1 MFSKKELLLDSLVI
15 NIWNYQEKN
24 NTYDFWDEQS
34 NNNDIVQQLVGVI
47 NNNLKTLREYFI
59 EEKNS
64 LLDTEEL
71 DVLEQEQLEEIKR
84 ILTMLSQYEAME
96 DQEKNLMNKSV
107 NNIKKY

>member
-47 NNNLKTLREYFI
+47 NNNLETLREYFI

-71 DVLEQEQLEEIKR
+71 DVLEQEQLEGVEK
-84 ILTMLSQYEAME
+84 ILTMLSQYEVME
-96 DQEKNLMNKSV
+96 D
-107 NNIKKY
+107 

>member
-24 NTYDFWDEQS
+24 NTYDFWDEES
-34 NNNDIVQQLVGVI
+34 NNSDIVQQLIRAV
-47 NNNLKTLREYFI
+47 NNNLETLREYFI

-71 DVLEQEQLEEIKR
+71 DVLEQEQLEEVER
-84 ILTMLSQYEAME
+84 ILTMLSQYEVME
-96 DQEKNLMNKSV
+96 D
-107 NNIKKY
+107 

>member
-1 MFSKKELLLDSLVI
+1 MFSKKELLLDSLVT

-24 NTYDFWDEQS
+24 NTYDFWDEES

-47 NNNLKTLREYFI
+47 NNNLETLREYFI

-96 DQEKNLMNKSV
+96 D
-107 NNIKKY
+107 

>member
-1 MFSKKELLLDSLVI
+1 MFTKKELLLDSLVI

-24 NTYDFWDEQS
+24 NTYDFWDEES
-34 NNNDIVQQLVGVI
+34 NNSDIVQQLIRAV
-47 NNNLKTLREYFI
+47 NNNLETLREYFI

-71 DVLEQEQLEEIKR
+71 DVLEQEQLEEIEK

-96 DQEKNLMNKSV
+96 D
-107 NNIKKY
+107 

>member
-1 MFSKKELLLDSLVI
+1 MFTKKELLLDSLVI

-34 NNNDIVQQLVGVI
+34 NDYDIVQELIGAV
-47 NNNLKTLREYFI
+47 NNNLETLREYFI

-64 LLDTEEL
+64 LLDTEAEL
-71 DVLEQEQLEEIKR
+71 SILEQEQLEEVEK

-96 DQEKNLMNKSV
+96 D
-107 NNIKKY
+107 

>member
-34 NNNDIVQQLVGVI
+34 NDNDIVQELVDVI
-47 NNNLKTLREYFI
+47 NNNLETVREYFI

-71 DVLEQEQLEEIKR
+71 DVLEQEQLEEVER
-84 ILTMLSQYEAME
+84 IMTMLSQYEAME
-96 DQEKNLMNKSV
+96 D
-107 NNIKKY
+107 

>member
-47 NNNLKTLREYFI
+47 NNNLETLREYFI

-96 DQEKNLMNKSV
+96 D
-107 NNIKKY
+107 

>member
-34 NNNDIVQQLVGVI
+34 NNNDIVQQLVVVI
-47 NNNLKTLREYFI
+47 NNNLETLREYFI

-96 DQEKNLMNKSV
+96 D
-107 NNIKKY
+107 

>member
-34 NNNDIVQQLVGVI
+34 NDNDIVQELVDVI
-47 NNNLKTLREYFI
+47 NNNLETLREYFI

-71 DVLEQEQLEEIKR
+71 DVLEQEQLEEVER
-84 ILTMLSQYEAME
+84 IMTMLNQYEVME
-96 DQEKNLMNKSV
+96 D
-107 NNIKKY
+107 

>member
-1 MFSKKELLLDSLVI
+1 MFTKKELLLDSLVI

-34 NNNDIVQQLVGVI
+34 NNNDIVQQLIGAV
-47 NNNLKTLREYFI
+47 NNNLETLREYFI

-71 DVLEQEQLEEIKR
+71 DVLEQEQLEEVER
-84 ILTMLSQYEAME
+84 IMTMLSQYEAME
-96 DQEKNLMNKSV
+96 D
-107 NNIKKY
+107 

>member
-24 NTYDFWDEQS
+24 NTYDFWDEES
-34 NNNDIVQQLVGVI
+34 NNNDIVQQLVGAI
-47 NNNLKTLREYFI
+47 NNNLETLREYFI

-64 LLDTEEL
+64 LLDTEAEL
-71 DVLEQEQLEEIKR
+71 NILEQEQLEEVER

-96 DQEKNLMNKSV
+96 D
-107 NNIKKY
+107 

>member
-34 NNNDIVQQLVGVI
+34 NNNDIVQQLVGII
-47 NNNLKTLREYFI
+47 NNNLETLREYFI

-71 DVLEQEQLEEIKR
+71 DVLEQEQSEEIER

-96 DQEKNLMNKSV
+96 D
-107 NNIKKY
+107 

>member
-1 MFSKKELLLDSLVI
+1 MFTKKELLLDSLVI

-47 NNNLKTLREYFI
+47 NNNLETLREYFI

-71 DVLEQEQLEEIKR
+71 DVLEQEQLEEIEK

-96 DQEKNLMNKSV
+96 D
-107 NNIKKY
+107 

>member
-34 NNNDIVQQLVGVI
+34 NNNDIVQQLVGII
-47 NNNLKTLREYFI
+47 NNNLETLREYFI

-71 DVLEQEQLEEIKR
+71 DVLEQEQLEEIEK

-96 DQEKNLMNKSV
+96 D
-107 NNIKKY
+107 

>member
-34 NNNDIVQQLVGVI
+34 NNNDIVQELVGVI
-47 NNNLKTLREYFI
+47 NNNLETLREYFI

-64 LLDTEEL
+64 LLDTEVEL
-71 DVLEQEQLEEIKR
+71 NILEQEQLEEVEK
-84 ILTMLSQYEAME
+84 ILAMLSQYEAME
-96 DQEKNLMNKSV
+96 D
-107 NNIKKY
+107 

>member
-1 MFSKKELLLDSLVI
+1 MFSKKELLLDSLVT

-47 NNNLKTLREYFI
+47 NNNLETLREYFI

-71 DVLEQEQLEEIKR
+71 DVLEQEQLEEVER
-84 ILTMLSQYEAME
+84 IMTMLSQYEAME
-96 DQEKNLMNKSV
+96 D
-107 NNIKKY
+107 

>member
-1 MFSKKELLLDSLVI
+1 MFSKKELLLDSLVT

-47 NNNLKTLREYFI
+47 NNNLETLREYFI

-96 DQEKNLMNKSV
+96 D
-107 NNIKKY
+107 

>member
-1 MFSKKELLLDSLVI
+1 MFSKKELLLDSLVTSL
-15 NIWNYQEKN
+15 WNYLEKN

-47 NNNLKTLREYFI
+47 NNNLETLREYFI

-71 DVLEQEQLEEIKR
+71 DVLEQEQLEEVER

-96 DQEKNLMNKSV
+96 D
-107 NNIKKY
+107 

>member
-1 MFSKKELLLDSLVI
+1 MFTKKELLLDSLVI

-34 NNNDIVQQLVGVI
+34 NDNDIVQELVDVI
-47 NNNLKTLREYFI
+47 DNNLEIVKKYFI

-71 DVLEQEQLEEIKR
+71 DVLEQEQLEEIEK

-96 DQEKNLMNKSV
+96 D
-107 NNIKKY
+107 

>member
-34 NNNDIVQQLVGVI
+34 NDNDIVQELIGAV
-47 NNNLKTLREYFI
+47 NNNLETVKNYFI

-64 LLDTEEL
+64 LLDTEVEL
-71 DVLEQEQLEEIKR
+71 NILEQEQLEEVER
-84 ILTMLSQYEAME
+84 ILTMLSQYEVME
-96 DQEKNLMNKSV
+96 D
-107 NNIKKY
+107 

>member
-1 MFSKKELLLDSLVI
+1 MFTKKELLLDSLVI

-24 NTYDFWDEQS
+24 NTYDFWDEES
-34 NNNDIVQQLVGVI
+34 NNSDIVQQLIRAV
-47 NNNLKTLREYFI
+47 NNNLEIVKKYFI

-71 DVLEQEQLEEIKR
+71 DVLEQEQLEEIEK

-96 DQEKNLMNKSV
+96 D
-107 NNIKKY
+107 

>member
-1 MFSKKELLLDSLVI
+1 MFTKKELLLDSLVTSL
-15 NIWNYQEKN
+15 WNYLEKN

-47 NNNLKTLREYFI
+47 NNNLETLREYFI

-96 DQEKNLMNKSV
+96 D
-107 NNIKKY
+107 

>member
-47 NNNLKTLREYFI
+47 NNNLETLREYFI

-71 DVLEQEQLEEIKR
+71 DVLEQEQLEEVEK
-84 ILTMLSQYEAME
+84 ILAMLSQYEVME
-96 DQEKNLMNKSV
+96 D
-107 NNIKKY
+107 

>member
-47 NNNLKTLREYFI
+47 NNNLETLREYFI

-71 DVLEQEQLEEIKR
+71 DVLEQEQLEEVER
-84 ILTMLSQYEAME
+84 IITMLSQYEVME
-96 DQEKNLMNKSV
+96 D
-107 NNIKKY
+107 